1 MILIISRT
9 IVDVIKTSFGVIGG
23 PFRVKIDV
31 FCESRKSR
39 RTIFQFFAN
48 YEKSK
53 GFRAQGC
60 YKCQYKL
67 AYCGHFEP
75 KNKSLRPSE
84 AEIAIACN
92 RDYARKKGVAP
103 HGGLQREKLSDL
115 MILVLN
121 CINLKCNTSKVF
133 PIEIN
138 AQPLSATRVLSSC
151 RICILTG
158 Y

>member
-1 MILIISRT
+1 MTDRVQFCALLCSLTGSIVIRIDQTASYMVLNISGA
-9 IVDVIKTSFGVIGG
+9 IVDVIKTSFWVIGG

-39 RTIFQFFAN
+39 RTIIQFFVN
-48 YEKSK
+48 YAKSK

-67 AYCGHFEP
+67 ACCGHFEP

-103 HGGLQREKLSDL
+103 HGGLQRE
-115 MILVLN
+115 
-121 CINLKCNTSKVF
+121 
-133 PIEIN
+133 
-138 AQPLSATRVLSSC
+138 
-151 RICILTG
+151 
-158 Y
+158 